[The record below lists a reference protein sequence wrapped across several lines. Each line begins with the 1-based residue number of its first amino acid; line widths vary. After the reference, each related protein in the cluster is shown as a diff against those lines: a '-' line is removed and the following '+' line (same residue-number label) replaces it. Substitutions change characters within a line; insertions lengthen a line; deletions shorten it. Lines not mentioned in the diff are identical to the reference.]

1 MGKNMQLVD
10 EIFKSLKEYHRLE
23 TLKNLNSRAERFE
36 KIQEIVA
43 GVNVFKAEIQDLTL
57 DEQSYL
63 SCKIQ
68 QNGVDMGLYPSFLI
82 FYSNK
87 NAKFHKLC
95 KKDNTCVYC
104 GGNPGKCSKPE

>member
-10 EIFKSLKEYHRLE
+10 EIFKSFKEYHRLDD
-23 TLKNLNSRAERFE
+23 LKNLHSGAERFE
-36 KIQEIVA
+36 KIREIVA
-43 GVNVFKAEIQDLTL
+43 GVNIFKAEIQDLTL
-57 DEQSYL
+57 DEQLYL

-68 QNGVDMGLYPSFLI
+68 QNGVDLGLSFHI

-95 KKDNTCVYC
+95 KKANTRVYC